1 MFLKPSPTFKSH
13 IFPYINTASCKFIY
27 FTHEFLQLCSK
38 LILVHFKC
46 SKTGADLTFLE
57 FQTS

>member
-1 MFLKPSPTFKSH
+1 MFLKPSATFKSH
-13 IFPYINTASCKFIY
+13 IFPYKNTASCKFIY
-27 FTHEFLQLCSK
+27 FTHEFLQLCSQ
-38 LILVHFKC
+38 LTLVHFKC